1 MPEREFREEL
11 FAQFA
16 RIGKAIASPARLE
29 MIYLLSQGQKSVEEL
44 AKAAGLSLAN
54 ASQHLQQLKAA
65 RIVWSRKEGQRVRYG
80 LASERVEGLW
90 QSLQRLGEE
99 RLLEVTDLVNTYIK
113 DRDGLEPVTRR
124 ELLEKMR
131 DRKVVLIDVR
141 PSEEYAAGHL
151 PEALSVP
158 LGELEARLR
167 DLPADREI
175 IAYCR
180 GPYCLLAVEA
190 VERLRAKGFRALRLA
205 DGFPEWKAHGLPL
218 EGVASQAS

>member
-54 ASQHLQQLKAA
+54 ASQHLQQLKGA

-158 LGELEARLR
+158 LGELEDRLR

>member
-44 AKAAGLSLAN
+44 AKAAGLSVAN
-54 ASQHLQQLKAA
+54 ASQHLQQLKSA

-113 DRDGLEPVTRR
+113 GRDGLEPVTRR

-131 DRKVVLIDVR
+131 TRKVVVIDVR

-151 PEALSVP
+151 PEALSIP

-167 DLPADREI
+167 ELPADREI

-205 DGFPEWKAHGLPL
+205 EGFPEWKAHGLPL
-218 EGVASQAS
+218 EGAASQAS

>member
-44 AKAAGLSLAN
+44 AKAAGLSVAN

-65 RIVWSRKEGQRVRYG
+65 RIVGSRKEGQRVRYG

-99 RLLEVTDLVNTYIK
+99 RLLEVSDLVNTYIK
-113 DRDGLEPVTRR
+113 GRDGLEPVTHR

-131 DRKVVLIDVR
+131 ARKIVLIDVR

-158 LGELEARLR
+158 LGELEAWLR

-190 VERLRAKGFRALRLA
+190 VERLRAKGYRALRLA
-205 DGFPEWKAHGLPL
+205 EGFPEWKADGLPL
-218 EGVASQAS
+218 EGVASRAS

>member
-113 DRDGLEPVTRR
+113 NRDGLEPVTRR

-158 LGELEARLR
+158 LGELEDRLG
-167 DLPADREI
+167 DFPADREI

-218 EGVASQAS
+218 EGVAP

>member
-99 RLLEVTDLVNTYIK
+99 RLLEVTELVNTYIK
-113 DRDGLEPVTRR
+113 NRDGLEPVTRR

-158 LGELEARLR
+158 LGELEDRLG
-167 DLPADREI
+167 DFPADREI

>member
-44 AKAAGLSLAN
+44 AKAAGLSVAN
-54 ASQHLQQLKAA
+54 ASQHLQQLKSA

-113 DRDGLEPVTRR
+113 GRDGLEPVTRQ

-131 DRKVVLIDVR
+131 TRKVVVIDVR

-151 PEALSVP
+151 PEALSIP

-190 VERLRAKGFRALRLA
+190 VERLRAKGYRALRLA
-205 DGFPEWKAHGLPL
+205 DGLPEWKAHGLPL
-218 EGVASQAS
+218 EGVAPQGS